1 MKYFLFDEFER
12 EVDKDTTEILVS
24 RPDGKTDTV
33 KPFRNK
39 LTEFTYDIEG
49 YEHMVNKGETFCFRY
64 APVLHGEYKIYE
76 RRGNDVLKEYGFTV
90 LCRDKHGFVRV
101 SEKDRRYFA
110 YTDSEPFMPIGINM
124 AFPQSFA
131 VSDGSEFGQSDNIA
145 YIGLKQYE
153 TWFKKASENGV
164 NLVRIWCGHTYFS
177 VDTNEAGVFH
187 IEQFAKLDR
196 IIALAKKYGIK
207 LKLTMEQFR
216 NIKDDTDGSYIGK
229 LFNKQ
234 VFFKGKK
241 CESAD
246 EWLENEVWQKAWFEK
261 MEEYAKRYAYND
273 TIFAIELWN
282 EMNCFGTVFPDPEH
296 LARWNIKAAQK
307 MHSIFPNHMIINSLG
322 SCDCDGAKKCYAEFP
337 WDSFDFKQVH
347 SYLDQGAK
355 FAELTNNSIEGLKK
369 ICAEQMPSNMPLFI
383 AETGAVNDCHSG
395 PFRYYSSDDDG
406 IIFADCVYTPLF
418 LGCACCGN
426 IWHWDARYVES
437 KNLYHMYKPLK
448 RLTEGINFDEESF
461 IAADCSNDKAY
472 VLTLCGKKHDLY
484 YIRNKS
490 ASWQN
495 VLRDN
500 GEISIIEEMKLKT
513 MGKAEVIHI
522 WQYEERI
529 EQSGDTAVIH
539 NLQKGIFVRVNKGDC

>member
-1 MKYFLFDEFER
+1 MEYFLFEEFER
-12 EVDKDTTEILVS
+12 ETDKDTTEISVI
-24 RPDGKTDTV
+24 RPDGAIDTV
-33 KPFRNK
+33 KPFRNG
-39 LTEFTYDIEG
+39 LTEFTYDSEG
-49 YEHMVNKGETFCFRY
+49 YEHMVSVGENFCFRY
-64 APVLHGEYKIYE
+64 APVLPGEYKICE
-76 RRGNDVLKEYGFTV
+76 KCGNAVLKEYGFTAV
-90 LCRDKHGFVRV
+90 CGDKHGFVKV
-101 SEKDRRYFA
+101 SDKDRRYFA

-131 VSDGSEFGQSDNIA
+131 VSNGSEFGQSDNVA

-153 TWFKKASENGV
+153 AWFKKASENGV
-164 NLVRIWCGHTYFS
+164 NLVRIWCGHDYLS
-177 VDTNEAGVFH
+177 ADTNEAGIFH
-187 IEQFAKLDR
+187 AGQFAKLDR

-216 NIKDDTDGSYIGK
+216 NVGDGADGSYIGK

-234 VFFKGKK
+234 VCFKGRK
-241 CESAD
+241 CKSAD
-246 EWLENEVWQKAWFEK
+246 EWLDDDVWQKAWFEK
-261 MEEYAKRYAYND
+261 IGEYAKRYAYND

-282 EMNCFGTVFPDPEH
+282 EMNCFGTVFHDTERI
-296 LARWNIKAAQK
+296 ARWNIKAAEK
-307 MHSIFPNHMIINSLG
+307 LHALFPNHMIINSLG
-322 SCDCDGAKKCYAEFP
+322 SCDWDGAKKCYAEFP

-355 FAELTNNSIEGLKK
+355 FAELTHNSIEGLKK
-369 ICAEQMPSNMPLFI
+369 ICAEQMPENMPLFV

-418 LGCACCGN
+418 LSCACCGN

-448 RLTEGINFDEESF
+448 ALTDGINFDEEDF
-461 IAADCSNDKAY
+461 TAADCSDSKAY
-472 VLTLCGKKHDLY
+472 VLALRGKKHDLY

-495 VLRDN
+495 ILRDLN
-500 GEISIIEEMKLKT
+500 APTVIEEIALDICGT
-513 MGKAEVIHI
+513 AEIIHI
-522 WQYEERI
+522 WNDNAKSDGNKIKNI
-529 EQSGDTAVIH
+529 E
-539 NLQKGIFVRVNKGDC
+539 KGLFVRVTKEMQQ